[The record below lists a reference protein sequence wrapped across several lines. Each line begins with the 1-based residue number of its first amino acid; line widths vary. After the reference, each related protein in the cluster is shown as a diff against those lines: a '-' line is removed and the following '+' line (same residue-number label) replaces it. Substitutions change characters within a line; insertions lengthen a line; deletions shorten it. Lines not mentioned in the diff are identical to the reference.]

1 MSARKA
7 DGRPK
12 APLGATDR
20 PLRARLLKPLV
31 RVLNPLIL
39 TVAGRR
45 HMALAA
51 VVHHRGR
58 RSGRA
63 YATPVGAGPTTDGFV
78 IPLTFGEAPAGAG
91 TCGRPA
97 GA

>member
-45 HMALAA
+45 HMAPLSTIVAVDLAA
-51 VVHHRGR
+51 P
-58 RSGRA
+58 
-63 YATPVGAGPTTDGFV
+63 TPR
-78 IPLTFGEAPAGAG
+78 PLAP
-91 TCGRPA
+91 GRPPMA
-97 GA
+97 SSSR